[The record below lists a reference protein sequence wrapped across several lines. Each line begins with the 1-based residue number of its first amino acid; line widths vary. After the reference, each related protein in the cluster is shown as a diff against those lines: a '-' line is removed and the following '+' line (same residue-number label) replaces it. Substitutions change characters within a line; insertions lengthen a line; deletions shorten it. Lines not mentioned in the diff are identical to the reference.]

1 LDDGFRK
8 EVNTMP
14 KGKHLTLDDRRSIQI
29 GLGEGRSFKDI
40 ADEIGKDPSTISKEV
55 RNHIFIKHTSSYN
68 PCKHLKECKHRR
80 DLCSECKR
88 GSGVCHACIY
98 VKCIE
103 CCPDFEPRTC
113 RRILSPPYV
122 CNGCDD
128 RVGCHLP
135 RYVYEAKAAQNAYE
149 EKLSKSRQGF
159 AISYEE
165 LKRIDRIISP
175 LVRKGQS
182 IHHICQ
188 NNKDLIMYDEKSIY
202 NYIDSGLLSVGNLD
216 LPRKVRYRVRK
227 KKRSVR
233 VDKKCHIGRTY
244 EEFLEFLAACPD
256 VAITEMDTVEGR
268 KGGKVLLT
276 IYFKNCE
283 LMLAFIRDA
292 NTARSVTD
300 IFNHL
305 DAILGRESFR
315 TLFQV
320 IVTDRGSEFTDP
332 LSIECDENGEIRT
345 RIFYCD
351 PQRSDQKGSCEVTH
365 EMIRRVLPKGYNFN
379 HLTQPDIDLM
389 MSHINS
395 YTRKKLGNLSP
406 YRLFSSFY
414 GEDLLTKLNIQQI
427 APNDINLTPKLLMR

>member
-1 LDDGFRK
+1 
-8 EVNTMP
+8 
-14 KGKHLTLDDRRSIQI
+14 
-29 GLGEGRSFKDI
+29 
-40 ADEIGKDPSTISKEV
+40 
-55 RNHIFIKHTSSYN
+55 
-68 PCKHLKECKHRR
+68 
-80 DLCSECKR
+80 
-88 GSGVCHACIY
+88 
-98 VKCIE
+98 
-103 CCPDFEPRTC
+103 
-113 RRILSPPYV
+113 
-122 CNGCDD
+122 
-128 RVGCHLP
+128 
-135 RYVYEAKAAQNAYE
+135 
-149 EKLSKSRQGF
+149 
-159 AISYEE
+159 
-165 LKRIDRIISP
+165 
-175 LVRKGQS
+175 
-182 IHHICQ
+182 
-188 NNKDLIMYDEKSIY
+188 MYDEKSIY
-202 NYIDSGLLSVGNLD
+202 NYIDAGLLSVGNLD

-244 EEFLEFLAACPD
+244 EEFLEYLAACPD
-256 VAITEMDTVEGR
+256 VAVTEMDTVEGR

-305 DAILGRESFR
+305 DATLGRESFR

-427 APNDINLTPKLLMR
+427 APNDINLTPKLLKR